1 VQIAKSLYVRL
12 FCKNGTL
19 NKNEDFFGQVRIN
32 LGRLRCNLGKNGV
45 RPVKLSLDVFWA
57 SLLILGQKFFATL
70 KICLLLHLCYQRYE
84 KRLEQQKGHPD
95 VNVCHAKENLE
106 EEL

>member
-1 VQIAKSLYVRL
+1 VQ
-12 FCKNGTL
+12 
-19 NKNEDFFGQVRIN
+19 FGQKWCAPSEIIFG
-32 LGRLRCNLGKNGV
+32 L
-45 RPVKLSLDVFWA
+45 FWA
-57 SLLILGQKFFATL
+57 SLLIFGQKFFATL

-95 VNVCHAKENLE
+95 VNVCHAEENLE